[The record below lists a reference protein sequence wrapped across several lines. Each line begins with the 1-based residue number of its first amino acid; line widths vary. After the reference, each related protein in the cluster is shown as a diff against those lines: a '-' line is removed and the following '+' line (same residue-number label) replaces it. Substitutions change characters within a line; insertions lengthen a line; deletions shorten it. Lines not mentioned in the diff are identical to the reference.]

1 MDEFQHKYENYI
13 QRCELIRV
21 SRIVEGF
28 GGIPVHIIHYNPD
41 AFKINGVT
49 RRTTLLRT
57 QLWQALAQPDFEHRI
72 VVQYL
77 WLIRRGLSLF
87 RPIALLLWSSMRS
100 GWSLFLQW
108 FEHAIFFSD

>member
-77 WLIRRGLSLF
+77 WF
-87 RPIALLLWSSMRS
+87 DQERPEFVSTHRFATLEQYEEWVESVSPVV
-100 GWSLFLQW
+100 
-108 FEHAIFFSD
+108 